1 MADII
6 LKMKSLTKRYENFF
20 AVDHISSEVKKGEF
34 LTLLGPSGSGKTT
47 TLMMIAGFV
56 EPTSGDILIEGR
68 SIVSKPPHTRDVG
81 MVFQNYALFPHLTVF
96 ENIAFPLKMR
106 KTEKSK
112 IEKRVNDVLELVRLP
127 EVSGRYP
134 KQLSGGQQQ
143 RIALARALVFNPPL
157 LLMDEPLGALDK
169 QLREHMQLEIKH
181 IQEDLDITVI
191 YVTHDQA
198 EALTMSDTIAVMNHG
213 KIVQYGSAEDLYE
226 RPANKFVAEFIGE
239 SNFLEGK
246 IESID
251 GDSIYARTHGQLEI
265 HARQNQDVSL
275 GQEVFFTLR
284 PERITFKNE
293 TGQMANIFNGVI
305 EEVIYVGEISKYMI
319 RLSEEDDLF
328 ILKQQNQLGVKKY
341 KKGDRVIIGWNP
353 EDMRL
358 I

>member
-6 LKMKSLTKRYENFF
+6 LEMNSLSKRYESFF

-56 EPTSGDILIEGR
+56 EPTSGDILIEGS
-68 SIVSKPPHTRDVG
+68 SIVSKPPHKRDVG

-106 KTEKSK
+106 KTEKSE

-213 KIVQYGSAEDLYE
+213 KIMQYGSAEDLYE
-226 RPANKFVAEFIGE
+226 RPTNKFVAEFIGE

-265 HARQNQDVSL
+265 HAKQNQDVSL

-284 PERITFKNE
+284 PERITFINE
-293 TGQMANIFNGVI
+293 TGQMANTFNGVI
-305 EEVIYVGEISKYMI
+305 EEVVYVGEISKYMI

>member
-6 LKMKSLTKRYENFF
+6 LEMNSLSKRYESFF

-56 EPTSGDILIEGR
+56 EPTSGDILIEGS
-68 SIVSKPPHTRDVG
+68 SIVSKPPHKRDVG

-106 KTEKSK
+106 KTEKSE

-213 KIVQYGSAEDLYE
+213 KIMQYGSAEDLYE

-265 HARQNQDVSL
+265 HAKQNQDVSL

-284 PERITFKNE
+284 PERITFINE
-293 TGQMANIFNGVI
+293 TGQMTNTFNGVI
-305 EEVIYVGEISKYMI
+305 EEVVYVGEISKYMI

>member
-68 SIVSKPPHTRDVG
+68 SIVSKPPHKRDVG

-305 EEVIYVGEISKYMI
+305 EEVVYVGEISKYMI

>member
-6 LKMKSLTKRYENFF
+6 LEMNSLSKRYESFF

-56 EPTSGDILIEGR
+56 EPTSGDILIEGS
-68 SIVSKPPHTRDVG
+68 SIVSKPPHKRDVG

-106 KTEKSK
+106 KTEKSE

-213 KIVQYGSAEDLYE
+213 KIMQYGSAEDLYE
-226 RPANKFVAEFIGE
+226 RPTNKFVAEFIGE

-265 HARQNQDVSL
+265 HAKQNQDVSL

-284 PERITFKNE
+284 PERITFINE
-293 TGQMANIFNGVI
+293 PGQMANTFNGVI
-305 EEVIYVGEISKYMI
+305 EEVVYVGEISKYMI

>member
-6 LKMKSLTKRYENFF
+6 LKMNSLAKRYESFF

-56 EPTSGDILIEGR
+56 EPTSGDILIEGS
-68 SIVSKPPHTRDVG
+68 SIVSKPPHKRDVG
-81 MVFQNYALFPHLTVF
+81 MVFQNYALFPHLTIF

-106 KTEKSK
+106 KTEKSE

-213 KIVQYGSAEDLYE
+213 KIMQYGSAEDLYE

-251 GDSIYARTHGQLEI
+251 GDSIYVRTHGQLEI
-265 HARQNQDVSL
+265 HAKQNQDVSL

-293 TGQMANIFNGVI
+293 TGQMANTFNGVI
-305 EEVIYVGEISKYMI
+305 EEVVYVGEISKYMI